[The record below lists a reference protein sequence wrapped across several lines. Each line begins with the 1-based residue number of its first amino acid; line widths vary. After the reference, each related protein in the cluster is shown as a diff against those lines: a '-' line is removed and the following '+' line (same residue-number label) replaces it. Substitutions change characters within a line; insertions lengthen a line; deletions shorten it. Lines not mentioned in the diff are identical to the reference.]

1 MMNLLKIHTQSSF
14 FFHFPKTIS
23 SHQPKLP
30 LQLISSPSTTLFH
43 SLSLFKPS
51 FKLACISPPKASF
64 LKNEEKKEGIMV
76 SNTLSEL
83 DDLAPD
89 GVVYQKTLR
98 LVECSM
104 FAAVTGLV
112 YFLSN
117 SLSIEVFFGY
127 LFQFSSIQFIQY
139 LFFNWI

>member
-1 MMNLLKIHTQSSF
+1 MMNLLKIHNQSSF

-117 SLSIEVFFGY
+117 SLSIEVFFSY